1 MHTSIHTRGAPI
13 LISLPV
19 LVPASIP
26 ISALSVISK
35 EYRLTVN
42 SIGTD
47 IDADIDNIG
56 KTC

>member
-13 LISLPV
+13 LISVPV

-35 EYRLTVN
+35 EYRLTDI